1 MGVAQDERRL
11 LTELFAEVGPDAPTL
26 CDPWR
31 TRDLAAH
38 LVLRERRPDAAAGI
52 LLKPLAG
59 HAQRVQDAYAA
70 RPWDELVG
78 LVRVGPPRFSPYAL
92 VDELVNS
99 VEYFVH
105 HEDVRRARD
114 DWEPRSPDPVRDAV
128 LWRRLAPAA
137 RLMYRK
143 SPVGVVLRRPD
154 GEVVVA
160 KRGAN
165 PVVLTGQVSELLV
178 HVFGRAAARVEYDGA
193 DDAVRLVRG
202 LDRSM

>member
-52 LLKPLAG
+52 LVKRLAG
-59 HAQRVQDAYAA
+59 HTRRVQDAYAA
-70 RPWDELVG
+70 KPWDELVG
-78 LVRVGPPRFSPYAL
+78 LVRGGPPKLSPYAL
-92 VDELVNS
+92 VDELVNA

-114 DWEPRSPDPVRDAV
+114 DWEPRSPDPVRDDV
-128 LWRRLAPAA
+128 LWRRLGPTA
-137 RLMYRK
+137 RMMYRK

-154 GEVVVA
+154 GEAVVA
-160 KRGAN
+160 RSGAD
-165 PVVLTGQVSELLV
+165 PVVLTGQVSELVV
-178 HVFGRAAARVEYDGA
+178 HVFGRSAARVEYDGA
-193 DDAVRLVRG
+193 DEAVRLVRG

>member
-52 LLKPLAG
+52 LAKPLAA
-59 HAQRVQDAYAA
+59 HTRRVQDAYAA

-105 HEDVRRARD
+105 HEDVRRARP

-128 LWRRLAPAA
+128 LWRRLAPTA

-160 KRGAN
+160 RRGAN

-193 DDAVRLVRG
+193 DEAVRLVRA

>member
-59 HAQRVQDAYAA
+59 HTRRVQDAYAA
-70 RPWDELVG
+70 RPWDELVE
-78 LVRVGPPRFSPYAL
+78 LVRVGPPRLSPQAL
-92 VDELVNS
+92 ADELVNA
-99 VEYFVH
+99 VEFFVH

-114 DWEPRSPDPVRDAV
+114 GWEPRSPDPVRDAV
-128 LWRRLAPAA
+128 LWRRLAPTA

-154 GEVVVA
+154 GEAVVA
-160 KRGAN
+160 RRGAN

-178 HVFGRAAARVEYDGA
+178 HVFGRSAARVEYDGEE
-193 DDAVRLVRG
+193 DAVRLVRG

>member
-31 TRDLAAH
+31 ARDLAAH

-52 LLKPLAG
+52 LVKPLAG
-59 HAQRVQDAYAA
+59 HTQRVQDAYAA
-70 RPWDELVG
+70 RPWDELVE

-92 VDELVNS
+92 IDELVNS

-128 LWRRLAPAA
+128 LWQRLAPTA

-154 GEVVVA
+154 GEAVVA
-160 KRGAN
+160 KRGAD

-178 HVFGRAAARVEYDGA
+178 HVFGRAAARVEYDGS
-193 DDAVRLVRG
+193 DDAVRLVRA